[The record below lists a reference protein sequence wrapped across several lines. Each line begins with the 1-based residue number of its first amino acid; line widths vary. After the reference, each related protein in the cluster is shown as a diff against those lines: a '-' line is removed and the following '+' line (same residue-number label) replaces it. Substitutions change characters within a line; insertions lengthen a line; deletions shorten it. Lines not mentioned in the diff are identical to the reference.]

1 MGPLH
6 GVKVIEIAS
15 LAPGPFGAMILA
27 DLGAEVL
34 RVDRGGAPGEGIV
47 SPEGPLDRG
56 KHSITLDLKQ
66 PADRETLLALADHA
80 DVLIEGFRPGVAERL
95 GFGPAELAARNP
107 RLIYGRMTGWGQD
120 GPLARTAGHD
130 IDYIAISGALGLVG
144 RAGEPPVPPA
154 NMLGDYAGG
163 GLLLALGVLGALYE
177 RERSGKGQVIDAA
190 MVDGSALFTASMHGL
205 HHLGLWNFPRGENM
219 LDGGAPFYDTYECAD
234 GGYLAVGCV
243 EIPFYNQMLAILGI
257 DDPELP
263 FQLDK
268 NGWPQLKEV
277 LGAKFKERTRD
288 EWAEIFAGSDACVAP
303 VLSPWE
309 AHEHPHNKARNAF
322 IEVDGVLQ
330 PAPAPRFDRT
340 PVDVPAPL
348 SSDPEHVRK
357 LLSGWGV
364 HAEHIER
371 VTS

>member
-27 DLGAEVL
+27 DLGAQVL
-34 RVDRGGAPGEGIV
+34 RVDRGGKPGEGIV

-56 KHSITLDLKQ
+56 KHSITLDLKN
-66 PADRETLLALADHA
+66 PDDRDTLLALAEHA
-80 DVLIEGFRPGVAERL
+80 DVLIEGFRPGVTERL
-95 GFGPAELAARNP
+95 GIGPADLAARNP

-130 IDYIAISGALGLVG
+130 IDYIAVSGALGLVG
-144 RAGEPPVPPA
+144 RAGEAPVPPA

-177 RERSGKGQVIDAA
+177 RERSGRGQVIDAA
-190 MVDGSALFTASMHGL
+190 MVDGAALFTASMHGL

-234 GGYLAVGCV
+234 GEYLAVGCV

-288 EWAEIFAGSDACVAP
+288 EWTELFSGSDACVAP

-309 AHEHPHNKARNAF
+309 AHEHPHNVARNAF
-322 IEVDGVLQ
+322 ITVNGVLQ

-340 PVDVPAPL
+340 PADVPAPL
-348 SSDPEHVRK
+348 SADPQQVRK

-364 HAEHIER
+364 PADDLDR
-371 VTS
+371 LNT